1 MRPIDIESI
10 KFDAKGL
17 VPVIA
22 QDFDT
27 KAVLML
33 AYANIETL
41 LESQEISKMVFFSRS
56 RNERWL
62 KGETSGNYL
71 ELIELIQDCDNDTI
85 LALVRPLGPACH
97 NGTTTCFEERE
108 DARG

>member
-1 MRPIDIESI
+1 MRALALDNL
-10 KFDAKGL
+10 KFDDRGL

-33 AYANIETL
+33 AYATRETL
-41 LESQEISKMVFFSRS
+41 IESQELRKMVFFSRS
-56 RNERWL
+56 RNSRWL

-71 ELIELIQDCDNDTI
+71 ELIDLVQDCDDDTV
-85 LALVRPLGPACH
+85 LALVRPLGPVCH

>member
-1 MRPIDIESI
+1 MRQLDIESL

-33 AYANIETL
+33 AYASRETL
-41 LESQEISKMVFFSRS
+41 QESQDIRKMVFYSRS
-56 RNERWL
+56 RDQRWL

-71 ELIELIQDCDNDTI
+71 ELLELIQDCDNDTV
-85 LALVRPLGPACH
+85 LAMVRPMGPACH
-97 NGTTTCFEERE
+97 NGTTTCFKERD
-108 DARG
+108 DA

>member
-1 MRPIDIESI
+1 MRVLDIEEI
-10 KFDAKGL
+10 KFDDNGL

-33 AYANIETL
+33 AWANRETL
-41 LESQEISKMVFFSRS
+41 IESREISKMVFFSRS
-56 RNERWL
+56 RNKRWL

-71 ELIELIQDCDNDTI
+71 ELIDLVQDCDADAV
-85 LALVRPLGPACH
+85 LAMVRPLGPSCH
-97 NGTTTCFEERE
+97 NGTSTCFEEPE
-108 DARG
+108 DD

>member
-33 AYANIETL
+33 AYANKETL
-41 LESQEISKMVFFSRS
+41 LESQKISKMVFFSRS

>member
-1 MRPIDIESI
+1 MRQLNLETL
-10 KFDAKGL
+10 KFDSKGL
-17 VPVIA
+17 VPVVA

-33 AYANIETL
+33 AYSTKETL
-41 LESQEISKMVFFSRS
+41 QESLELRKMVFYSRS
-56 RNERWL
+56 RSQRWL

-71 ELIELIQDCDNDTI
+71 ELIELIQDCDDDTV
-85 LALVRPLGPACH
+85 LALVRPMGPTCH
-97 NGTTTCFEERE
+97 NGTTTCFEERD

>member
-1 MRPIDIESI
+1 MRVLDIEEI
-10 KFDAKGL
+10 KFDDNGL

-33 AYANIETL
+33 AWANRETL
-41 LESQEISKMVFFSRS
+41 IESREISKLVFFSRS
-56 RNERWL
+56 RNQRWL

-71 ELIELIQDCDNDTI
+71 ELIDLVQDCDADAV
-85 LALVRPLGPACH
+85 LAMVRPLGPACH
-97 NGTTTCFEERE
+97 NGTSNCFEEPE
-108 DARG
+108 DD

>member
-1 MRPIDIESI
+1 MRVLDIEEI
-10 KFDAKGL
+10 KFDDNGL

-33 AYANIETL
+33 AWANRETL
-41 LESQEISKMVFFSRS
+41 MESREISKMVFFSRS
-56 RNERWL
+56 RNQRWL

-71 ELIELIQDCDNDTI
+71 ELIDLVQDCDADAV
-85 LALVRPLGPACH
+85 LAMVRPLGPACH
-97 NGTTTCFEERE
+97 NGTSTCFEEPE
-108 DARG
+108 DD

>member
-33 AYANIETL
+33 AYANKQTL
-41 LESQEISKMVFFSRS
+41 LESQAISKMVFFSRS
-56 RNERWL
+56 RQERWL
-62 KGETSGNYL
+62 KGETSGNFL
-71 ELIELIQDCDNDTI
+71 ELIELIQDCDNDTV
-85 LALVRPLGPACH
+85 LAMVRPLGPACH
-97 NGTTTCFEERE
+97 NGTITCFEERE

>member
-1 MRPIDIESI
+1 MRQLDIESL

-33 AYANIETL
+33 AYTTSETL
-41 LESQEISKMVFFSRS
+41 QESQEIRKMVFYSRS
-56 RNERWL
+56 RNQRWL
-62 KGETSGNYL
+62 KGET
-71 ELIELIQDCDNDTI
+71 
-85 LALVRPLGPACH
+85 
-97 NGTTTCFEERE
+97 
-108 DARG
+108 

>member
-1 MRPIDIESI
+1 MRVLDIEEI
-10 KFDAKGL
+10 KFDDNGL

-33 AYANIETL
+33 AWANRETL
-41 LESQEISKMVFFSRS
+41 IESREISKLVFFSRS
-56 RNERWL
+56 RNQRWL

-71 ELIELIQDCDNDTI
+71 ELIDLVQDCDADAV
-85 LALVRPLGPACH
+85 LAMVRPLGPACH
-97 NGTTTCFEERE
+97 NGTSTCFEEPE
-108 DARG
+108 DD

>member
-33 AYANIETL
+33 AYANKETL

>member
-1 MRPIDIESI
+1 MRQLDIESL

-27 KAVLML
+27 KVVLML
-33 AYANIETL
+33 AYATSETL
-41 LESQEISKMVFFSRS
+41 QESQEIRKMVFYSRS
-56 RNERWL
+56 RNQRWL

-71 ELIELIQDCDNDTI
+71 ELIELIQDCDNDTV
-85 LALVRPLGPACH
+85 LAMVRPMGPACH
-97 NGTTTCFEERE
+97 NGTTTCFEERD
-108 DARG
+108 DA

>member
-1 MRPIDIESI
+1 MRQLDIESL
-10 KFDAKGL
+10 KFDVKGL

-33 AYANIETL
+33 AYATSETL
-41 LESQEISKMVFFSRS
+41 QESQDIRKMLFYSRS
-56 RNERWL
+56 RNQRWL

-71 ELIELIQDCDNDTI
+71 ELIELIQDCDNDTV
-85 LALVRPLGPACH
+85 LAMVRPMGPACH
-97 NGTTTCFEERE
+97 NGTTTCFEERD
-108 DARG
+108 DA

>member
-1 MRPIDIESI
+1 MRQLDIENL

-33 AYANIETL
+33 AYATSETL
-41 LESQEISKMVFFSRS
+41 KESQEIRKMVFYSRS
-56 RNERWL
+56 RNQRWL

-71 ELIELIQDCDNDTI
+71 ELIELIQDCDDDTV
-85 LALVRPLGPACH
+85 LALVRPMGPTCH
-97 NGTTTCFEERE
+97 NGTTTCFEERD
-108 DARG
+108 DA

>member
-1 MRPIDIESI
+1 MRVLDIEEI
-10 KFDAKGL
+10 KFDDNGL

-33 AYANIETL
+33 AWANRETL
-41 LESQEISKMVFFSRS
+41 IESREISKMVFFSRS
-56 RNERWL
+56 RNQRWL

-71 ELIELIQDCDNDTI
+71 ELIDLVQDCDADAV
-85 LALVRPLGPACH
+85 LAMVRPLGPACH
-97 NGTTTCFEERE
+97 NGTSTCFEEPE
-108 DARG
+108 DD

>member
-1 MRPIDIESI
+1 MRPLDLETIR
-10 KFDAKGL
+10 FDDRGL

-33 AYANIETL
+33 AYATKETL
-41 LESQEISKMVFFSRS
+41 AESRELSRLVFFSRS
-56 RNERWL
+56 RNARWL

-71 ELIELIQDCDNDTI
+71 ELIDLIQDCDSDSV
-85 LALVRPLGPACH
+85 LALVKPLGPACH

-108 DARG
+108 DAKP